1 LRSTGAGES
10 GPSGTQAP
18 FNEVDMKKLESRLKQ
33 GPHALGYE
41 TNLWTLERVS
51 KLIEWDFGVQYT
63 PGSWAGF

>member
-1 LRSTGAGES
+1 
-10 GPSGTQAP
+10 
-18 FNEVDMKKLESRLKQ
+18 MKKLESRLKQ

-41 TNLWTLERVS
+41 TNLWTLERVT